1 MNDVSKMQSPR
12 GRTDAPSYGLDA
24 VPGEDSNFALPAEVV
39 AYRDLARRIVQ
50 EELLPLER
58 EFLLHPGHAYGLKEV
73 LSLKAVFPPN
83 IVDRLV
89 KISRE
94 TGLWYLMVP
103 QAHGG
108 SGLSMLA
115 RAAIL
120 EQFMYTAVPFPF
132 ANVPNILYHCTG
144 AQIDKYLTPVIEGE
158 KTTSFAQTEPNAGS
172 DPGGMMQTRAVRSG
186 NEWVINGTKM
196 WISMAA
202 ESDFLLVQAV
212 TDSAKRQ
219 RGGITMFLV
228 DRNNP
233 GLKIE
238 EPGIRTW
245 LGPRAAQ
252 YIMHFDDCRVG
263 DDAVLGEVGKGFTLG
278 QTWLTIHDRLM
289 RGPYALGKMQRALDM
304 CIEYAKQRVTFGKPI
319 SERQAIQWKLVDMH
333 VDIQAL
339 RALVHEI
346 ASRADKGHDVRT
358 EAAMVKLCASDWGT
372 RTLDHAIQ
380 IHGAMGESLE
390 LPLTLFYRYVRHTQ
404 IGGGTSEIQRHL
416 IARKLLS

>member
-1 MNDVSKMQSPR
+1 MSTSPR
-12 GRTDAPSYGLDA
+12 AKVAASGPASPSYGLDQS
-24 VPGEDSNFALPAEVV
+24 PGGTSSFELPQDVV
-39 AYRDLARRIVQ
+39 TYRDLARRIVR

-58 EFLLHPGHAYGLKEV
+58 EFLPHPGHAYGLKET
-73 LSLKAVFPPN
+73 LALKAVFSEK
-83 IVDRLV
+83 IVERLI
-89 KISRE
+89 KISKD
-94 TGLWYLMVP
+94 TGFWYLLVP
-103 QAHGG
+103 ESHGG

-115 RAAIL
+115 RAVIL
-120 EQFMYTAVPFPF
+120 EEFMYTAVPFPF
-132 ANVPNILYHCTG
+132 ANVPNILYHCTKSQ
-144 AQIDKYLTPVIEGE
+144 AEKYLTPVIEGE

-172 DPGGMMQTRAVRSG
+172 DPGGMMQTRAVRDGSS
-186 NEWVINGTKM
+186 WILNGTKM

-212 TDSAKRQ
+212 TDPERRQ

-228 DRNNP
+228 DRDNP
-233 GLKIE
+233 GVKIE

-245 LGPRAAQ
+245 LGPRPAQ
-252 YIMHFDDCRVG
+252 YIVHFDNCRIG

-304 CIEYAKQRVTFGKPI
+304 SIEWAKQRVTFGRPI
-319 SERQAIQWKLVDMH
+319 AERQAIQWKLVDMYI
-333 VDIQAL
+333 DIQAL
-339 RALVHEI
+339 RALVYEN
-346 ASRADKGHDVRT
+346 ASRADKGEDVRN
-358 EAAMVKLCASDWGT
+358 EAAMVKLCAADWGS
-372 RTLDHAIQ
+372 RTLDKAIQ